1 MRHRGRRFVLALGA
15 AIAAALMTLAA
26 CSDNAFIPIPLGD
39 PYGEEAGPTSRPT
52 DAGKRPT
59 DDGATSPSGDD
70 DDSLDA
76 SNADCSAAPVL
87 HSSANGF
94 YCPFLPTG
102 TGSSC
107 KNEETCC
114 NPGKGPSGFPAS
126 FCASTPLDTK
136 GATGT
141 ACANQAAAK
150 GSTWVAAGGS
160 SWECGDH
167 TNCADGQVCCLFTDP
182 AVAGTDKVNV
192 GPEKGV
198 PAACLAM
205 QLNKYGGTY
214 CAASCNPD
222 NEIQTC
228 GSDAD
233 CTAPQTCKP
242 FIVPP
247 SKRDLGY
254 CN

>member
-1 MRHRGRRFVLALGA
+1 LV
-15 AIAAALMTLAA
+15 TLAA
-26 CSDNAFIPIPLGD
+26 CSDNPFIPIPLGD
-39 PYGEEAGPTSRPT
+39 PYGQEAGPTSRTT
-52 DAGKRPT
+52 DAGKHT
-59 DDGATSPSGDD
+59 TSDGAPAPSGDD

-76 SNADCSAAPVL
+76 AGADCSAAPVL
-87 HSSANGF
+87 HASANGF

-107 KNEETCC
+107 TNDETCC
-114 NPGKGPSGFPAS
+114 NPGKDPGTGKFPAS
-126 FCASTPLDTK
+126 FCASTPVATK
-136 GATGT
+136 GSPTGA
-141 ACANQAAAK
+141 ACASQAAAK
-150 GSTWVAAGGS
+150 SSTWVAAGGS

-167 TNCADGQVCCLFTDP
+167 TNCPDGQVCCLFTDP
-182 AVAGTDKVNV
+182 AVAGTDKVNI
-192 GPEKGV
+192 GPDSYDKGMP
-198 PAACLAM
+198 PACGAK

-222 NEIQTC
+222 SEIQTC
-228 GSDAD
+228 GTNDD
-233 CTAPQTCKP
+233 CTAPQTCKA